1 MERGAPSLTRWGT
14 GGQKIKQGFEFLR
27 QQNLAPP
34 QGATKPL
41 LFFAPAFPVGA
52 AFKLEYLI
60 LNPVA
65 ARIDF
70 RRSDDNFLPGGG
82 TPTKATGSP
91 VRTCVS
97 QGAQAN
103 DARSK

>member
-60 LNPVA
+60 LNPNPPDLPIPLH
-65 ARIDF
+65 RHSF
-70 RRSDDNFLPGGG
+70 RREG
-82 TPTKATGSP
+82 TETLVPQ
-91 VRTCVS
+91 VEIH
-97 QGAQAN
+97 
-103 DARSK
+103 